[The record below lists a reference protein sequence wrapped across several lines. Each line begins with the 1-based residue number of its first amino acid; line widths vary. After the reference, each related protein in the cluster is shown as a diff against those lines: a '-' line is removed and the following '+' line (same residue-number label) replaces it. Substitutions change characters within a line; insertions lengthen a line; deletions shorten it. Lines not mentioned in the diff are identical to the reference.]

1 MPKIQQKSEMLTIM
15 FCHLYSSN
23 VHLVG
28 LNNGG
33 LGRSCEVH
41 SVCGSSVVVGSIV
54 TLKKFQTVRGNELHA
69 FLVKDGHI
77 SCKVGF
83 AAKIHAEENADN
95 LDGAFLRVISVVT
108 QQNEC
113 VGDRRRMYRNY
124 GSAQAT
130 VIPASQVSIQFDV

>member
-95 LDGAFLRVISVVT
+95 HPS
-108 QQNEC
+108 
-113 VGDRRRMYRNY
+113 
-124 GSAQAT
+124 
-130 VIPASQVSIQFDV
+130 SQIH

>member
-1 MPKIQQKSEMLTIM
+1 MITIM
-15 FCHLYSSN
+15 FSHICSSN
-23 VHLVG
+23 IHLVG

-41 SVCGSSVVVGSIV
+41 SVCGSSVVVGSII
-54 TLKKFQTVRGNELHA
+54 TLKKTQTARGSELHA
-69 FLVKDGHI
+69 FLVKDGYI

-83 AAKIHAEENADN
+83 AAKVHAEENADD
-95 LDGAFLRVISVVT
+95 LDGAFLRVISVMT
-108 QQNEC
+108 QQNEY

-130 VIPASQVSIQFDV
+130 IIPVSQVSIQFDV

>member
-1 MPKIQQKSEMLTIM
+1 MPKIQQKSEMLTSM

-54 TLKKFQTVRGNELHA
+54 TLKKFQTERGLSFMH
-69 FLVKDGHI
+69 FW
-77 SCKVGF
+77 
-83 AAKIHAEENADN
+83 
-95 LDGAFLRVISVVT
+95 LRMDTSLARLAL
-108 QQNEC
+108 QQKYTL
-113 VGDRRRMYRNY
+113 RKMLM
-124 GSAQAT
+124 
-130 VIPASQVSIQFDV
+130 I

>member
-1 MPKIQQKSEMLTIM
+1 M
-15 FCHLYSSN
+15 FSHIFRSN
-23 VHLVG
+23 VHHVG
-28 LNNGG
+28 LNNNNGG

-41 SVCGSSVVVGSIV
+41 SVCGSSVVVGSII
-54 TLKKFQTVRGNELHA
+54 TLKKFQTARGSELHA

-83 AAKIHAEENADN
+83 AAKVHAEENAVD

-108 QQNEC
+108 QQNEY

-124 GSAQAT
+124 GSTQAT
-130 VIPASQVSIQFDV
+130 IIPVSQVSIQFDV